1 VKWRILGALFT
12 GALTTFLSILLFM
25 AVWDS
30 RGSFPGILFG
40 ILFVLSSV
48 VSFFSGKD
56 DD

>member
-1 VKWRILGALFT
+1 VKWRILRALFT
-12 GALTTFLSILLFM
+12 GAITTFLSILLFM

-30 RGSFPGILFG
+30 RSSFPGILFG